1 MRRCRRPV
9 SYPASHGVQVV
20 MKASLAAAL
29 VAAAVAVGPLA
40 RADTEDNN
48 LRSAACAGFS
58 DGTITN
64 RYQLVEIIY
73 EQLINDGY
81 GNDHGR
87 ADRIATVACAECPNT
102 PCH

>member
-1 MRRCRRPV
+1 MRRRHRPV
-9 SYPASHGVQVV
+9 SSPASRDVQVV
-20 MKASLAAAL
+20 MKALLASALAA
-29 VAAAVAVGPLA
+29 VAVAVGPLA
-40 RADTEDNN
+40 RADTEDDN

-81 GNDHGR
+81 GPDHGR
-87 ADRIATVACAECPNT
+87 ADRIAAVACAQCPNT